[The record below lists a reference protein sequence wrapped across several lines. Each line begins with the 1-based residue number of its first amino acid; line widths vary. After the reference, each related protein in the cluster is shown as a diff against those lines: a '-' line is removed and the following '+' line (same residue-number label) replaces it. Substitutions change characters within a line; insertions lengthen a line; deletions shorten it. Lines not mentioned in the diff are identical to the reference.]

1 MTTVLAHPTSPNT
14 AALMSLLDQECNAL
28 RDFVEALEQEQQLLA
43 RSADMEAL
51 PGLVERKSALYRQL
65 NSLGNA
71 RTAWLT
77 ANRFADIAAA
87 SSVMVGVGEQWNEI
101 ISLAKVAKSNNDTNG
116 RLVRTRMSYNRAALD
131 SIRAAHGTTPSV
143 YGRDGRY

>member
-1 MTTVLAHPTSPNT
+1 MTTAHADTISPNT

-43 RSADMEAL
+43 RSSDMEAL

-65 NSLGNA
+65 NSLGHA
-71 RTAWLT
+71 RNAWLN

-87 SSVMVGVGEQWNEI
+87 SSILAGVGVQWQEI
-101 ISLAKVAKSNNDTNG
+101 ISLAKVAKANNEMNG